1 MILGQRYNQ
10 QYRRLFFQDLLTTP
24 SQSQVIPTINYQHTA
39 DLQQVT
45 LIDSCFNSR
54 PRSTHR
60 PNGSVIDNL
69 VPIPIQTNPM
79 AFSNKG
85 LPTDH
90 ARSLI
95 SKEESIQ
102 CGHSG
107 NFWNL
112 LMCLSGYNVSRLDR
126 IGRGGGVVIF
136 TKDNFYVSVSLA
148 TSVPKRFD
156 WLALNVGLGHDN
168 QQTLVGVYYPPS
180 APSCALNQLIWNL
193 RMVIWTILYGQF

>member
-1 MILGQRYNQ
+1 MFMHQPLIGRPAKGNPHWL
-10 QYRRLFFQDLLTTP
+10 LFQ
-24 SQSQVIPTINYQHTA
+24 PTSLPEAY
-39 DLQQVT
+39 
-45 LIDSCFNSR
+45 C
-54 PRSTHR
+54 R
-60 PNGSVIDNL
+60 PNGSVLDNPL
-69 VPIPIQTNPM
+69 PIPIQSNPM
-79 AFSNKG
+79 VFSNNG
-85 LPTDH
+85 LPCIRDSIWPEIPQ
-90 ARSLI
+90 RQFWICSCKFQKFDF
-95 SKEESIQ
+95 KEGFYWNSGFSIQ